1 MSDATRNLLFT
12 KCQSEAEIREVGKQ
26 WKESEE
32 KCTNPHKDYIEIK
45 DMSSK
50 LEPQFKIL
58 ETLLERIAKLTV
70 RIKIPIETKPP
81 SANRESVFGTGFI
94 PRVRRQWD
102 KTEPK
107 EYGVITVSTV
117 HHVISPDSAKGKT
130 IDYEKATIKINFDSV
145 DAEVKRATGFKI
157 LESDKDINTYDWC
170 SFECT
175 TDNLELID
183 TLSKHI
189 SSLEEEQ
196 KKAYEFYKASQKA
209 PKTSDVHKDDDSSE
223 QTSHSA
229 DFVAVISH
237 PHGGPKKGSFGR
249 TRATKEILKQVRD
262 QQEWCC
268 YFHDALTCAGSSG
281 SPVFILGQPLCGY
294 GYWFGHPHNHSGK
307 RDDGLKVTS
316 IGVDH
321 IETTSRPY

>member
-58 ETLLERIAKLTV
+58 KTLLECIAKLTV

-196 KKAYEFYKASQKA
+196 KNAYEFYKASQKA
-209 PKTSDVHKDDDSSE
+209 PKTSDVHKDSSE